1 MKRLTRI
8 TGAVLLAC
16 AAWAPVSSHAVEV
29 LSEGFGN
36 VSNLSGWSQLN
47 NSMPPGSGWFQGYTD
62 VFGAQRGPGNS
73 YAAANHLG
81 AANGMGV
88 VDNWLIT
95 PTLALSGITTLSFWT
110 RSEGTPGFSDLLEVR
125 FASGS
130 GAAADADADNFDVLL
145 LTIGGDTAYPDQWQQ
160 WSANLTVEGDGR
172 FAFRYLGDAATLD
185 YVGLDTVRVVTAVP
199 EPSSYLM
206 LLGGLGAIG
215 GLGATARRLRR
226 QPGRDAAC

>member
-16 AAWAPVSSHAVEV
+16 AAWAPLSSHAVEV
-29 LSEGFGN
+29 LNEGFGD
-36 VSNLSGWSQLN
+36 VSKLSGWSQLN
-47 NSMPPGSGWFQGYTD
+47 NSMPPGTGWFQGYTD

-73 YAAANHLG
+73 YAAANYLG

-95 PTLALSGITTLSFWT
+95 PTLALSGISTLSFWA
-110 RSEGTPGFSDLLEVR
+110 RSEGTAGFSDLLEVR

-130 GAAADADADNFDVLL
+130 GSTAEDFDVLL
-145 LTIGGDTAYPDQWQQ
+145 LTIGGEAAFPSQWQQ
-160 WSANLTVEGDGR
+160 WSANLTVEGEGR

-185 YVGLDTVRVVTAVP
+185 YVGLDSVRVVTAVP
-199 EPSSYLM
+199 EPTSYLM
-206 LLGGLGAIG
+206 LLGGLGV
-215 GLGATARRLRR
+215 LGASARRLRR
-226 QPGRDAAC
+226 GPAKDTAQNATR

>member
-1 MKRLTRI
+1 MNKFTRM

-16 AAWAPVSSHAVEV
+16 AAWAPLSSHAVEV
-29 LSEGFGN
+29 LNEGFGN

-47 NSMPPGSGWFQGYTD
+47 NSTPPGTGWFQGYTD

-73 YAAANHLG
+73 YAAANYLG

-95 PTLALSGITTLSFWT
+95 PTLALSGISTLSFWT
-110 RSEGTPGFSDLLEVR
+110 RSEGAAGFSDLLEVR

-130 GAAADADADNFDVLL
+130 GTAADDFDVLL
-145 LTIGGDTAYPDQWQQ
+145 LTIGGEAGYPSQWQQ
-160 WSANLTVEGDGR
+160 WSTNLTVEGEGR

-185 YVGLDTVRVVTAVP
+185 YVGLDSVRVVTAVP

-215 GLGATARRLRR
+215 AGARRLRR
-226 QPGRDAAC
+226 QTAQGSSS

>member
-1 MKRLTRI
+1 MNKFTRM

-16 AAWAPVSSHAVEV
+16 AAWAPLSSHAVEV
-29 LSEGFGN
+29 LSEGFGD
-36 VSNLSGWSQLN
+36 VSNLAGWSQLN
-47 NSMPPGSGWFQGYTD
+47 NSTPAGTGWFQGATD

-73 YAAANHLG
+73 YAAANYLG

-95 PTLALSGITTLSFWT
+95 PTLALSGISTLSFWT
-110 RSEGTPGFSDLLEVR
+110 RSEGATGFSDLLEVR

-130 GAAADADADNFDVLL
+130 GSTADDFDVLL
-145 LTIGGDTAYPDQWQQ
+145 LTIGGEAGYPSEWQQ
-160 WSANLTVEGDGR
+160 WSTNLTVEGEGR
-172 FAFRYLGDAATLD
+172 FAFRYVGDAATLD

-215 GLGATARRLRR
+215 ATARRLRR
-226 QPGRDAAC
+226 QPDSGAAC

>member
-1 MKRLTRI
+1 MNKFTRM

-16 AAWAPVSSHAVEV
+16 AAWAPLSSHAVEV
-29 LSEGFGN
+29 LSEGFGY

-47 NSMPPGSGWFQGYTD
+47 NSMPPGTGWFQGATD

-73 YAAANHLG
+73 YAAANYLG

-95 PTLALSGITTLSFWT
+95 PTLALSGISTLSFWT
-110 RSEGTPGFSDLLEVR
+110 RSEGAAGFSDLLEVR

-130 GAAADADADNFDVLL
+130 GSTADDFDVLL
-145 LTIGGDTAYPDQWQQ
+145 LTIGGEAGYPSQWQQ
-160 WSANLTVEGDGR
+160 WSTNLTVEGEGR
-172 FAFRYLGDAATLD
+172 FAFRYVGDAATLD

-206 LLGGLGAIG
+206 LLGGLVAIG
-215 GLGATARRLRR
+215 AGARRLRR
-226 QPGRDAAC
+226 QRGGDAAS